1 MLTRP
6 WLEPFDDDLP
16 CLTVAQQD
24 KKDNSYNLNAWFLMW
39 KWFCTGPNGLSKACA
54 LVCMSSWRLGRQ
66 QGSDQGARSP
76 FTRPPRKASMNTTDT
91 AVNGLAQ
98 ARSRL
103 WEMIKDIRF
112 AMFTT
117 RHHNGHLHAR
127 PMTTQNSDL
136 DEDSCLWFFMS
147 RSGDP
152 VADIASE
159 PIVNLVYADPGE
171 DTYVSIS
178 GTASV
183 VEDLAKKEQLWSK
196 AAQAWFPG
204 GVTDAD
210 LALVRVQI
218 THANYWDIDESKI
231 VQLFRKAQAVITGK
245 PVKGLG
251 EHAEIRMNA

>member
-1 MLTRP
+1 
-6 WLEPFDDDLP
+6 
-16 CLTVAQQD
+16 
-24 KKDNSYNLNAWFLMW
+24 
-39 KWFCTGPNGLSKACA
+39 
-54 LVCMSSWRLGRQ
+54 
-66 QGSDQGARSP
+66 
-76 FTRPPRKASMNTTDT
+76 MNTSNNEVIDP
-91 AVNGLAQ
+91 VQ
-98 ARSRL
+98 ARTHL

-127 PMTTQNSDL
+127 PMTTQNSEL
-136 DEDSCLWFFMS
+136 DEDTSLWFFMS
-147 RSGDP
+147 RKGDP

-231 VQLFRKAQAVITGK
+231 VQLFRMAQAVITGK